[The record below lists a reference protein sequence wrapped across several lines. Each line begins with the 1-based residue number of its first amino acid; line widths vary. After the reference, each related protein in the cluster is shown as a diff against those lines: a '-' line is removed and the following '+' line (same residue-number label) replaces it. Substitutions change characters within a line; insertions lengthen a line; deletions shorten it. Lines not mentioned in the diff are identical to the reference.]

1 MNKVNKI
8 KSFIQLDFL
17 TIKPYFTLKNVS
29 IYAVIVLILSM
40 FSGNIASGMGV
51 GMMLGTMYISYP
63 FAVGEKS
70 NMDALYAVLSISRK
84 TAVLARY
91 LYSLI
96 TNCFTIIF
104 FYIISAAGLLV
115 SMMTGNE
122 VDLRISAA
130 TVFILAVLMAVVEAF
145 QLPAFFKH
153 GYSKAKFISVVP
165 FAIIAAGI
173 FMITVIE
180 RFGLIDSASEDN
192 IINFIMSIPHG
203 YIIAAACLL
212 IFAVLYGSY
221 RLSLKYYS
229 KREF

>member
-1 MNKVNKI
+1 MNKI

-17 TIKPYFTLKNVS
+17 TIKPYFTVKNVS
-29 IYAVIVLILSM
+29 IYAVIVLLLSIA
-40 FSGNIASGMGV
+40 SGNVASGMGV

-70 NMDALYAVLSISRK
+70 NMDALYAVLSVSRK

-115 SMMTGNE
+115 SMITGNE

-130 TVFILAVLMAVVEAF
+130 TVFLLVLLMAVVEAF
-145 QLPAFFKH
+145 QLPAFFKL
-153 GYSKAKFISVVP
+153 GYSKAKFFSVVP
-165 FAIIAAGI
+165 FAVVAAGI
-173 FMITVIE
+173 FAITAIE
-180 RFGLIDSASEDN
+180 RIGLIDSASEDN
-192 IINFIMSIPHG
+192 IINFIISIPHG
-203 YIIAAACLL
+203 FVIAAACLL
-212 IFAVLYGSY
+212 IFAVLYVSY
-221 RLSLKYYS
+221 RLSLRFYR